1 MGWSRLAMG
10 SVLSAFVRELPGWF
24 LLCGVFLPVAL
35 LLFLLIAY
43 FRIGLMEGKCEA
55 PVAGARHLVHDK
67 ACESI
72 VRVAD
77 NSAGTSSV
85 NLAKFDPFLM

>member
-1 MGWSRLAMG
+1 
-10 SVLSAFVRELPGWF
+10 
-24 LLCGVFLPVAL
+24 
-35 LLFLLIAY
+35 
-43 FRIGLMEGKCEA
+43 MEGKCEA